1 MRYPTIVL
9 GAVLLVIS
17 AGPAI
22 AEDPRWSLSTS
33 VNFSRG
39 DYGTKE
45 DTHLLDVPF
54 TLGVTPIDRLTLS
67 VTVPYIRQT
76 TQTVTL
82 TGGGV
87 AVRKDK
93 ERKLATDRPSVTRTE
108 HGLGDILA
116 KGQYVLLEE
125 RAIFPEISPYL
136 KIKFPTADEDKGLG
150 TGEFDETLGVDLS
163 KTFLQR
169 LVAYLAVGYTFIGSP
184 SGANLDNSFSWS
196 IGAAYLVAQPVT
208 LFGFLEGATAISPG
222 QENPLELRF
231 GAEYK
236 LARAVKLT
244 SSVNVGLSDG
254 SPDFGFSAGLAFRF

>member
-9 GAVLLVIS
+9 AVILLMIS

-39 DYGTKE
+39 DYGTGE
-45 DTHLLDVPF
+45 DTDLLYVPF
-54 TLGVTPIDRLTLS
+54 TLGVKPIDRLTLS

-87 AVRKDK
+87 AVRKDQ
-93 ERKLATDRPSVTRTE
+93 ERKLATDRRSVTRTE

-125 RAIFPEISPYL
+125 RALFPEISPYL
-136 KIKFPTADEDKGLG
+136 KIKVPTADEDKGLG

-163 KTFLQR
+163 KTFIQR
-169 LVAYLAVGYTFIGSP
+169 LVAYLALAYTFIGSP
-184 SGANLDNSFSWS
+184 AGTDLDNSFSWS

-236 LARAVKLT
+236 LTKAVKLT
-244 SSVNVGLSDG
+244 GSVNVGLSDG